1 GNRLTN
7 NKNRD
12 GITRYVDKPNYSYRA
27 LAAAEE
33 SLLAKGWK
41 YAINLNR
48 VNMLN
53 VKIDIEYMYH
63 FMNKNSLIKYF
74 QEVNKYAKEYADLT
88 SKITT
93 MSNQDDIII
102 TDAQQTKSRS
112 QQSSKMLTASLEI
125 ARKFLENLNS
135 TTQ

>member
-1 GNRLTN
+1 
-7 NKNRD
+7 
-12 GITRYVDKPNYSYRA
+12 
-27 LAAAEE
+27 
-33 SLLAKGWK
+33 
-41 YAINLNR
+41 
-48 VNMLN
+48 
-53 VKIDIEYMYH
+53 
-63 FMNKNSLIKYF
+63 MNKNSLIKYF

-102 TDAQQTKSRS
+102 TDAQQTKSQS

-135 TTQ
+135 TTQLMNTKDIKQLQILIQKIKDVLKLEVHGTEIIKNDPMKLFLDYYSDLIKISLSSLWNSIQS